1 MNKPLKTM
9 LKATFEAQRQKA
21 LTTLQLLAH
30 HSVGI
35 GDHSTEDYYKNAEE
49 ALAALTDADDKLE
62 TLNKYNFSMESGEYV
77 VVING
82 ERHVN

>member
-9 LKATFEAQRQKA
+9 LRATFEAQRQKA
-21 LTTLQLLAH
+21 LATLQLLAH

-49 ALAALTDADDKLE
+49 ALAQLTDADDKLE
-62 TLNKYNFSMESGEYV
+62 TLNKYEFLLESGEYV
-77 VVING
+77 ICIDGKRV
-82 ERHVN
+82 

>member
-1 MNKPLKTM
+1 M
-9 LKATFEAQRQKA
+9 LKATLEAQRQKA

-62 TLNKYNFSMESGEYV
+62 TLNRYSFSMESGEYV
-77 VVING
+77 IYKNNVK
-82 ERHVN
+82 EL

>member
-1 MNKPLKTM
+1 MNKQLKKM
-9 LKATFEAQRQKA
+9 LEATLEAQRQKA

-35 GDHSTEDYYKNAEE
+35 GDHSTDDYYKNAEE

-62 TLNKYNFSMESGEYV
+62 TLKKYDFIIESGESIIYK
-77 VVING
+77 NG
-82 ERHVN
+82 IKI

>member
-1 MNKPLKTM
+1 M
-9 LKATFEAQRQKA
+9 LRATLEAQRQKA

-49 ALAALTDADDKLE
+49 ALAQLTDADDKLE
-62 TLNKYNFSMESGEYV
+62 TLNKYEFSLESGEYV
-77 VVING
+77 ISIDG
-82 ERHVN
+82 KRI

>member
-1 MNKPLKTM
+1 MNKPLKNM
-9 LKATFEAQRQKA
+9 LRATLEAQRQKA

-49 ALAALTDADDKLE
+49 ALSALTDADDKLE
-62 TLNKYNFSMESGEYV
+62 TLNKYEFLMESGEYV
-77 VVING
+77 IVVNG
-82 ERHVN
+82 KRI

>member
-1 MNKPLKTM
+1 MIKPIKDM
-9 LKATFEAQRQKA
+9 LRATLEAQRQKA

-30 HSVGI
+30 HSAGI

-62 TLNKYNFSMESGEYV
+62 TLDKYKFTMESGEYV
-77 VVING
+77 ITVNG
-82 ERHVN
+82 TRI